1 MATYYRI
8 IKTATPTLWDF
19 QSFQARGQRFRTPV
33 DAETYRISFGLS
45 AYDTLDRARAN
56 ARRRPT
62 LGTHIV
68 PIEVPEGAARRVE
81 RTTSKRGHVTIFGEP
96 SDVMALAGTPI
107 PVYEAA

>member
-8 IKTATPTLWDF
+8 IKGAIPTLWDF

-33 DAETYRISFGLS
+33 DPETHRISFGLS
-45 AYDTLDRARAN
+45 AYDTLERAWAN

-62 LGTHIV
+62 LGTHVV
-68 PIEVPEGAARRVE
+68 PIEVPEAGVVRVE

-96 SDVMALAGTPI
+96 SDVMALAGTSI
-107 PVYEAA
+107 PVNEAD

>member
-8 IKTATPTLWDF
+8 IRTETAALWGF
-19 QSFQARGQRFRTPV
+19 QSFQARGQRFRRPV
-33 DAETYRISFGLS
+33 DPETYRISFGLS
-45 AYDTLDRARAN
+45 AYDTLERARIQ
-56 ARRRPT
+56 ARSRPA

-68 PIEVPEGAARRVE
+68 PITVPEGGPVRAE

-107 PVYEAA
+107 PVAEDD